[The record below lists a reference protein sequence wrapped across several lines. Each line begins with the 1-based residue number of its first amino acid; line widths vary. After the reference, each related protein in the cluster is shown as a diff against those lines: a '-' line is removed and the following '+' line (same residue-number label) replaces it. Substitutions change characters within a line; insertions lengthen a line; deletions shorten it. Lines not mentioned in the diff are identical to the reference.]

1 MGRIRADDV
10 QVAGLEVEI
19 VSRLTPTNWRSDWE
33 DARVEGDPE
42 LEVQVEQRVTLED
55 QVLREGSELLR
66 LILASERSPRSQV
79 TG

>member
-1 MGRIRADDV
+1 MGRIRVDDA

-42 LEVQVEQRVTLED
+42 LEVQVEQRVTLDD

>member
-1 MGRIRADDV
+1 MGRIRADDA

-42 LEVQVEQRVTLED
+42 LEVQVEQRVTLDD

>member
-42 LEVQVEQRVTLED
+42 LEVQVEQRVTLDD

>member
-1 MGRIRADDV
+1 MGRIRVDDA

-19 VSRLTPTNWRSDWE
+19 VGRLTPTNWRSDWE

-42 LEVQVEQRVTLED
+42 LEVQVEQRVTLDD